1 MSYNNFLYLRQGKRV
16 KFFTRFVRNKKK
28 CKKISIAM
36 TYDNNFGNVRVGTV
50 VIICPQSSVPSP
62 KNKHHSH
69 CSRVSSLVENA
80 ILPYWMMTT
89 CKDRCSLKSRVFL
102 ILLSL
107 RASKRTF
114 SKEKFPFLGLEKWNC
129 S

>member
-1 MSYNNFLYLRQGKRV
+1 MKFVVLCVRGKCYYGELRGTLFEMFGAIK
-16 KFFTRFVRNKKK
+16 TT
-28 CKKISIAM
+28 KIVFAM

-50 VIICPQSSVPSP
+50 VITCPQSSVPIP

-89 CKDRCSLKSRVFL
+89 CSGKENVLFASR
-102 ILLSL
+102 S
-107 RASKRTF
+107 
-114 SKEKFPFLGLEKWNC
+114 
-129 S
+129 